1 MRLMKRQVE
10 VNILNQKYIIRTDED
25 DNYVNEVMNYV
36 SKKMEDIIKQANVVG
51 TLQVAVITAIN
62 IADDYI
68 KLKKEV
74 GSIEERAG
82 KLLRTIEERV

>member
-1 MRLMKRQVE
+1 MGRQVE
-10 VNILNQKYIIRTDED
+10 VNILNQKYIIKTDED
-25 DNYVNEVMNYV
+25 DDYVNEVINYV
-36 SKKMEDIIKQANVVG
+36 GKKIEAVTKKTNVVG
-51 TLQVAVITAIN
+51 TLQTMVITALN

-74 GSIEERAG
+74 DSIEERAG